1 MAGQNQTANMD
12 QFEAYFR
19 RADVDQDGRISG
31 AEAVAFFQGSNLPK
45 PVLAQ
50 IWTYV
55 DQSRTGFLSRQEFFN
70 YLKLV
75 TVAQKRE
82 LTPEIVKAAL
92 FTPASAK
99 IPAPQI
105 NLAAVSGPR
114 PANKLGSAAPPV
126 TGAAVPPVSRAAP
139 TAAPSFGIGGQQGL
153 PVQQSQYVRPPRPPI
168 PSTSFPSQPGVS
180 GQGMP
185 GGTMAAFSPANSSGG
200 LAGNGGSQAAV
211 TSQAPNIGISSRS
224 QDGFDQVSPQQNQQ
238 KTTYSAPPGS
248 SNLNDAT
255 LHGNQTDAKDPKAA
269 PISGNGFP
277 SDSLFGDAFSV
288 ASVQPKQTSAPSIS
302 SAGSLPVS
310 PATVPASAGL
320 QHPVRA
326 SSVDLQVAPP
336 QQRVNQHQQA
346 QLTGRTNQPVLVPG
360 AAANPNAAGNS
371 RSSQSQ
377 LPWRRMSRSDYQ
389 KYSKVFMAVD
399 TDRDG
404 KITGQEARN
413 LFLSWKLPREVLKQ
427 VWDLSDQDNDS
438 MLSLREF
445 CIALYL
451 MERHR
456 EGHPLPSVLPTNLI
470 FDESLLPASG
480 QPIPSQGAVAWRH
493 TPASQQTQVP
503 RGPGQMA
510 PGAPGKP
517 PRPVPMPQPNEA
529 VQPGQQKPKVP
540 ALEKHLVDQL
550 SQEEQDALN
559 SKFQEATDAEKKVME
574 LEKEILEA
582 KEKIQFYHAKM
593 QEIILYKSRCDN
605 RLNEI
610 TQRTSADKR
619 EVEILAKKYEEK
631 YKQTGDV
638 ASKLTIEEAT
648 FRDIQ
653 EKKMELYKEIVK
665 MDQDGK
671 TDGIQDRA
679 SHIQVNLEE
688 LVKSLNERCKT
699 YGLRAKPTTLLE
711 LPFGWQPG
719 IQEVAADWD
728 EEWDKFEDE
737 GFTFVKELT
746 LDVKNVIAP
755 PKPKFSLV
763 REKAS
768 SLAEHDSGK
777 SSADADTDAKIDKLP
792 KHVQARGVSD
802 VESAHGREQTA
813 RSPTDSPSRS
823 NAVESPTKESQ
834 ESMYGKDVNFDGS
847 PHGAQRKNTSF
858 DGSPHAAQSE
868 HWGTESVFSRDKGF
882 GESGWGTFDTN
893 FDSDAAWDVN
903 SVAKDSDHDNLK
915 ESSLFEAD
923 DWGLTPIKTGSKQ
936 SINTLPKQMP
946 SFDSVPSTPS
956 YNAGLDST
964 FPKQSPFFDSVPS
977 TPSYNAGLD
986 NTLPKQSP
994 FFDSVPSTPSYNT
1007 GFSYSDNTLPK
1018 QSPFFDSVPSTP
1030 SYNAGFTQTDTLFS
1044 RQSPFFDSVPSTP
1057 AHNSGG
1063 SPNADNMFQNKSPF
1077 AFGDSVP
1084 STPMYSSTNSPRRLS
1099 EGFAENSNSF
1109 SRFDS
1114 FNTNDSGPF
1123 GSRDSFSRFDS
1134 FNMNDSGPF
1143 GTRDSLSRFDSMRST
1158 RDSDYDHGSFQQR
1171 DSFARFDS
1179 FRSTADSDYNFG
1191 LFPPRESLSRFDS
1204 MRSTRDTDQGHGFT
1218 SFDDA
1223 DPFGSSGPFKTSA
1236 ESQTP
1241 RRDSD
1246 SWKAF

>member
-1 MAGQNQTANMD
+1 MAAQNQNMD

-19 RADVDQDGRISG
+19 RADLDQDGRISG
-31 AEAVAFFQGSNLPK
+31 SEAVTFFQASNLPK

-105 NLAAVSGPR
+105 NLAAIPGPR
-114 PANKLGSAAPPV
+114 PANKIGSAVP
-126 TGAAVPPVSRAAP
+126 GAAVPPVSGAAP
-139 TAAPSFGIGGQQGL
+139 TAAPSFGIRGQQVL
-153 PVQQSQYVRPPRPPI
+153 PVQQNQYMSPHRPPV

-185 GGTMAAFSPANSSGG
+185 GAGTMAAFSPANSSDW

-224 QDGFDQVSPQQNQQ
+224 QDGFDHASPQQIQQ

-248 SNLNDAT
+248 KLNDAT
-255 LHGNQTDAKDPKAA
+255 LRGNQPDAKDPKAI
-269 PISGNGFP
+269 PVSGNGFA
-277 SDSLFGDAFSV
+277 SDTLFGDAFSV
-288 ASVQPKQTSAPSIS
+288 ASVQPKQNSAPSIS
-302 SAGSLPVS
+302 SASSLPVS
-310 PATVPASAGL
+310 PAMVPASAGL
-320 QHPVRA
+320 QHPVKA
-326 SSVDLQVAPP
+326 SSVDSQIARP
-336 QQRVNQHQQA
+336 QQPVNQHQQA
-346 QLTGRTNQPVLVPG
+346 QLTGRPNQPVLVPS
-360 AAANPNAAGNS
+360 AATNPNAAGNS

-377 LPWRRMSRSDYQ
+377 LPWPRMTRSDYQ
-389 KYSKVFMAVD
+389 KYSKVFVAVD

-404 KITGQEARN
+404 KINGQEARN

-456 EGHPLPSVLPTNLI
+456 EGRPLPSVLPTNLI
-470 FDESLLPASG
+470 FDESSLPASG
-480 QPIPSQGAVAWRH
+480 QPISSHGAVAWRH
-493 TPASQQTQVP
+493 APASQQTQGP
-503 RGPGQMA
+503 RGAGQMA
-510 PGAPGKP
+510 SGAPGKP
-517 PRPVPMPQPNEA
+517 PRPVSIPQPNEA

-540 ALEKHLVDQL
+540 ALEKQLVDQL

-574 LEKEILEA
+574 LEKEIMEA
-582 KEKIQFYHAKM
+582 KEKVQFYHAKM

-619 EVEILAKKYEEK
+619 EVELLAKKYEEK

-688 LVKSLNERCKT
+688 LVKALNGRCKT

-719 IQEVAADWD
+719 IQEAAGDWD

-755 PKPKFSLV
+755 PKPKSSLV

-768 SLAEHDSGK
+768 SLADHDSGK

-792 KHVQARGVSD
+792 SHVQAREVSD
-802 VESAHGREQTA
+802 MESAHGNHQTA

-823 NAVESPTKESQ
+823 NAVESPSKEFQ

-847 PHGAQRKNTSF
+847 PHAAKRKDTSF

-882 GESGWGTFDTN
+882 DESGWGTFDTN
-893 FDSDAAWDVN
+893 FDTDAAWDAN

-915 ESSLFEAD
+915 ESSLFGAD

-936 SINTLPKQMP
+936 SMNTLPKQSP
-946 SFDSVPSTPS
+946 FFDSVPSTPS
-956 YNAGLDST
+956 YNAVLDNT

-986 NTLPKQSP
+986 NT
-994 FFDSVPSTPSYNT
+994 F
-1007 GFSYSDNTLPK
+1007 PK

-1030 SYNAGFTQTDTLFS
+1030 SYNAGFSYSDNMFPKQGAFSDSVPSTPNYNSGFTQTDTFFS

-1057 AHNSGG
+1057 AYNSGG

-1099 EGFAENSNSF
+1099 EGFEENSNSF

-1114 FNTNDSGPF
+1114 FN
-1123 GSRDSFSRFDS
+1123 
-1134 FNMNDSGPF
+1134 MHDSGPF

-1179 FRSTADSDYNFG
+1179 FRSTADSDYNFR
-1191 LFPPRESLSRFDS
+1191 LFPPSESLSRFDS
-1204 MRSTRDTDQGHGFT
+1204 IRSTRDTDHGHGFT

-1223 DPFGSSGPFKTSA
+1223 DPFGSNEPFKTSA
-1236 ESQTP
+1236 ENQTP

>member
-1 MAGQNQTANMD
+1 MAAQNQTD

-19 RADVDQDGRISG
+19 RADLDQDGRISG

-105 NLAAVSGPR
+105 NLAAVTGPR
-114 PANKLGSAAPPV
+114 PANRVGSAVPPV

-139 TAAPSFGIGGQQGL
+139 TAAPSFGIRGQQGL
-153 PVQQSQYVRPPRPPI
+153 PVQQSQYMRPPRPSI

-180 GQGMP
+180 SQGMP
-185 GGTMAAFSPANSSGG
+185 GGTMAGFSPANSSDWIS
-200 LAGNGGSQAAV
+200 GNGGSQAAV
-211 TSQAPNIGISSRS
+211 TSQAPNIGINSRS
-224 QDGFDQVSPQQNQQ
+224 QDGFDHASPQQNQQ
-238 KTTYSAPPGS
+238 KTTYSATPGS
-248 SNLNDAT
+248 SNSNDAT
-255 LHGNQTDAKDPKAA
+255 LRGNQPDVKDPKAV
-269 PISGNGFP
+269 PVSGNGFA

-288 ASVQPKQTSAPSIS
+288 ASVQPKQNSAPSIS
-302 SAGSLPVS
+302 SAGSFPVS
-310 PATVPASAGL
+310 PAMVPASAGL
-320 QHPVRA
+320 QHPVKA
-326 SSVDLQVAPP
+326 SPIVSQVALP
-336 QQRVNQHQQA
+336 QQPVNQHQQA
-346 QLTGRTNQPVLVPG
+346 QLIGRPNQQVLVPS
-360 AAANPNAAGNS
+360 AAANPSASGNS

-377 LPWRRMSRSDYQ
+377 IPWPRMTRSDYQ
-389 KYSKVFMAVD
+389 KYGKVFMAVD

-404 KITGQEARN
+404 KISGLEARN

-438 MLSLREF
+438 MLSLKEF
-445 CIALYL
+445 CFALYL

-480 QPIPSQGAVAWRH
+480 QPVPPHGAVAWRH
-493 TPASQQTQVP
+493 TPASQQTQGP
-503 RGPGQMA
+503 RVPGQMA
-510 PGAPGKP
+510 SGAPGRP
-517 PRPVPMPQPNEA
+517 PRPVPIPQPNEA

-619 EVEILAKKYEEK
+619 EVELLAKKYEEK

-755 PKPKFSLV
+755 PKTKSSLV

-792 KHVQARGVSD
+792 NHVQAREVSD
-802 VESAHGREQTA
+802 MESAHGHQQTA

-823 NAVESPTKESQ
+823 NAVESPSKEFQ

-847 PHGAQRKNTSF
+847 PHGAQRKDTSF

-882 GESGWGTFDTN
+882 DGSGWGTFDTN
-893 FDSDAAWDVN
+893 FDTAWDVN

-915 ESSLFEAD
+915 ESSLFGDD
-923 DWGLTPIKTGSKQ
+923 DWGLAPIKTGSKQ
-936 SINTLPKQMP
+936 SINTLPNQMP
-946 SFDSVPSTPS
+946 SFDSVPSTPI
-956 YNAGLDST
+956 YNAGLDNT

-977 TPSYNAGLD
+977 TPSYNAGFSYSD
-986 NTLPKQSP
+986 NTFPKQSP
-994 FFDSVPSTPSYNT
+994 FFDSVPSTPSYN
-1007 GFSYSDNTLPK
+1007 S
-1018 QSPFFDSVPSTP
+1018 
-1030 SYNAGFTQTDTLFS
+1030 GFTQTDTLFS

-1057 AHNSGG
+1057 AYNSGG

-1084 STPMYSSTNSPRRLS
+1084 STPMYSSTNSPRRHS
-1099 EGFAENSNSF
+1099 EGFEENSN
-1109 SRFDS
+1109 
-1114 FNTNDSGPF
+1114 
-1123 GSRDSFSRFDS
+1123 SFSRFDS

-1158 RDSDYDHGSFQQR
+1158 RDSDYDQGSFQQQ

-1204 MRSTRDTDQGHGFT
+1204 MSSTRDTDHGHGFT

-1223 DPFGSSGPFKTSA
+1223 DPFGSNDPFKTSA
-1236 ESQTP
+1236 ENQTP

>member
-1 MAGQNQTANMD
+1 MAAQNQMD
-12 QFEAYFR
+12 RFEAYFR
-19 RADVDQDGRISG
+19 RADLDQDGRISS
-31 AEAVAFFQGSNLPK
+31 AEAVTFFQGSNLPK

-70 YLKLV
+70 YLKLI
-75 TVAQKRE
+75 TVVQKRE

-105 NLAAVSGPR
+105 NLAAIPGPR
-114 PANKLGSAAPPV
+114 PANNAVPPV
-126 TGAAVPPVSRAAP
+126 SGAAVPPVSGA
-139 TAAPSFGIGGQQGL
+139 AAPSFGIRGQQGL
-153 PVQQSQYVRPPRPPI
+153 SVQQNQYMRPPRPPI
-168 PSTSFPSQPGVS
+168 PSTSFSSQPGVS
-180 GQGMP
+180 GQGMR
-185 GGTMAAFSPANSSGG
+185 GAGTMAAFSPANSSDW
-200 LAGNGGSQAAV
+200 LSGNGGSQAAV

-224 QDGFDQVSPQQNQQ
+224 QDGFDHASPQQNQQ
-238 KTTYSAPPGS
+238 KTAYSAPPGS
-248 SNLNDAT
+248 KLNDAT
-255 LHGNQTDAKDPKAA
+255 LRGNQPDAKDPKAV
-269 PISGNGFP
+269 PVSGNGFA

-288 ASVQPKQTSAPSIS
+288 ASTVQPKQYSAPSIS
-302 SAGSLPVS
+302 SASSLPVS
-310 PATVPASAGL
+310 PAMVPASAGV
-320 QHPVRA
+320 QHPVKA
-326 SSVDLQVAPP
+326 SSVDSQIARP
-336 QQRVNQHQQA
+336 QQPVNQHQQA
-346 QLTGRTNQPVLVPG
+346 QLTGRPNQPVVVPS
-360 AAANPNAAGNS
+360 AATNPNAAGNS
-371 RSSQSQ
+371 HSSQSQ
-377 LPWRRMSRSDYQ
+377 LPWPRMTRSDYQ

-404 KITGQEARN
+404 KITGQEASN

-445 CIALYL
+445 CVALYL

-456 EGHPLPSVLPTNLI
+456 EGRPLPSVLLSNLI

-480 QPIPSQGAVAWRH
+480 QPIPSHGAVAWRH
-493 TPASQQTQVP
+493 TPASQQTEGP
-503 RGPGQMA
+503 RGAGQI
-510 PGAPGKP
+510 APGKP
-517 PRPVPMPQPNEA
+517 PRPVPIPQPNEA
-529 VQPGQQKPKVP
+529 LQSSQQKPKVP

-574 LEKEILEA
+574 LEKEIMEA
-582 KEKIQFYHAKM
+582 KEKVQFYHAKM

-619 EVEILAKKYEEK
+619 EVELLAKKYEEK

-638 ASKLTIEEAT
+638 ASKLTIEEST

-665 MDQDGK
+665 MDQGGK
-671 TDGIQDRA
+671 MDGIQDRA

-688 LVKSLNERCKT
+688 LVKALNERCKT

-719 IQEVAADWD
+719 IQEAAADWD
-728 EEWDKFEDE
+728 EEWDNFEDE
-737 GFTFVKELT
+737 GFTFAKELT

-755 PKPKFSLV
+755 PKPKSSLV

-768 SLAEHDSGK
+768 SLADHDSGK

-792 KHVQARGVSD
+792 SHVQAREVSD
-802 VESAHGREQTA
+802 MESAHGHHQTA

-823 NAVESPTKESQ
+823 NAVKSPSKEFQ
-834 ESMYGKDVNFDGS
+834 ESMSGKDVNFDGS
-847 PHGAQRKNTSF
+847 PHAAQRKDTSF

-868 HWGTESVFSRDKGF
+868 NWGTESVFSRDKGF
-882 GESGWGTFDTN
+882 DESGWGTFDTN
-893 FDSDAAWDVN
+893 FDTDATWDVN

-915 ESSLFEAD
+915 ESSLFGAD
-923 DWGLTPIKTGSKQ
+923 HWGLAPIKTGSKE
-936 SINTLPKQMP
+936 SLNTLPKQ
-946 SFDSVPSTPS
+946 SS
-956 YNAGLDST
+956 
-964 FPKQSPFFDSVPS
+964 FFDSVPS

-986 NTLPKQSP
+986 NTFPKQSP
-994 FFDSVPSTPSYNT
+994 FFDSV
-1007 GFSYSDNTLPK
+1007 L
-1018 QSPFFDSVPSTP
+1018 STP
-1030 SYNAGFTQTDTLFS
+1030 SYNAGFSYSDNTFPKQSAFSDSVPSTPNYNSGFTQTDILFS

-1057 AHNSGG
+1057 AYNSGG
-1063 SPNADNMFQNKSPF
+1063 SPNTDNMFQNKSPF

-1099 EGFAENSNSF
+1099 EGFEESSNSF

-1114 FNTNDSGPF
+1114 FN
-1123 GSRDSFSRFDS
+1123 
-1134 FNMNDSGPF
+1134 MHDSGPF

-1179 FRSTADSDYNFG
+1179 FHSTADSDYNFG

-1204 MRSTRDTDQGHGFT
+1204 IRSTRDTDHGHGFT

-1223 DPFGSSGPFKTSA
+1223 DPFGSNEPFKTSA
-1236 ESQTP
+1236 ESLTP

>member
-1 MAGQNQTANMD
+1 MD

-19 RADVDQDGRISG
+19 RADLDQDGRISG
-31 AEAVAFFQGSNLPK
+31 AEAVAFFQASNLPK
-45 PVLAQ
+45 PLLAQ

-55 DQSRTGFLSRQEFFN
+55 DQSHTGFLSRQEFFN

-92 FTPASAK
+92 YTPASAK
-99 IPAPQI
+99 IPPPQI
-105 NLAAVSGPR
+105 NLAAIPGPR
-114 PANKLGSAAPPV
+114 PANNVGSAVPSV
-126 TGAAVPPVSRAAP
+126 SGAAVPPVSGAAP
-139 TAAPSFGIGGQQGL
+139 ITAPSIGVRGQQGF
-153 PVQQSQYVRPPRPPI
+153 PAQQSQYVRPPRPPI
-168 PSTSFPSQPGVS
+168 PSSTFQSQPGVS
-180 GQGMP
+180 GQGMA
-185 GGTMAAFSPANSSGG
+185 GAGTMAGFSPANSSGW

-211 TSQAPNIGISSRS
+211 TSQAPNVGISSRS
-224 QDGFDQVSPQQNQQ
+224 QDGFHHASPQQNQK
-238 KTTYSAPPGS
+238 KTTYSALPGS
-248 SNLNDAT
+248 SKLNDAT
-255 LHGNQTDAKDPKAA
+255 LRGNQPDAKDSKAV
-269 PISGNGFP
+269 PVSGNGFA
-277 SDSLFGDAFSV
+277 SDSPFGDAFSV
-288 ASVQPKQTSAPSIS
+288 ASVQPKQNSAPSIS
-302 SAGSLPVS
+302 SASSLPVS
-310 PATVPASAGL
+310 PSIINASAGL
-320 QHPVRA
+320 QHPVKA
-326 SSVDLQVAPP
+326 HSVNPRVALP
-336 QQRVNQHQQA
+336 QQPVNQHQQA
-346 QLTGRTNQPVLVPG
+346 QLTGRPNQQVLVPSS
-360 AAANPNAAGNS
+360 AANPNAAGNS
-371 RSSQSQ
+371 LSGQSQ
-377 LPWRRMSRSDYQ
+377 LPWPRMTRSDYQ

-456 EGHPLPSVLPTNLI
+456 EGRPLPSVLPTNLI
-470 FDESLLPASG
+470 FDEPLLPASG
-480 QPIPSQGAVAWRH
+480 QPTPSHGAVAWRH
-493 TPASQQTQVP
+493 TPASQQTQGP
-503 RGPGQMA
+503 RGAGQVA
-510 PGAPGKP
+510 SGAPGKP
-517 PRPVPMPQPNEA
+517 PRPVPIFQPNEV
-529 VQPGQQKPKVP
+529 VQPSQQKPKVP

-574 LEKEILEA
+574 LEKEILDA

-593 QEIILYKSRCDN
+593 QELILYKSRCDN

-619 EVEILAKKYEEK
+619 EVELLAKKYEEK

-679 SHIQVNLEE
+679 SHIQMNLEE
-688 LVKSLNERCKT
+688 LVKALNERCKT

-719 IQEVAADWD
+719 IQEGAADWD

-755 PKPKFSLV
+755 PKPKSSLV

-768 SLAEHDSGK
+768 PLDEDAGQP
-777 SSADADTDAKIDKLP
+777 SADADTEAKVDKVP
-792 KHVQARGVSD
+792 NHGQAREVSD
-802 VESAHGREQTA
+802 TESAHGHQQTA

-823 NAVESPTKESQ
+823 NAVESPSKEFQ

-847 PHGAQRKNTSF
+847 PHAAPRKDIGF

-868 HWGTESVFSRDKGF
+868 RWGTESVFSDKGF
-882 GESGWGTFDTN
+882 DESGWGTFDTN
-893 FDSDAAWDVN
+893 FDTDAAWDLN
-903 SVAKDSDHDNLK
+903 SVAKDADRDNHK
-915 ESSLFEAD
+915 EASLFGAD
-923 DWGLTPIKTGSKQ
+923 DWGLSPIKTGSKQ
-936 SINTLPKQMP
+936 SIDTL
-946 SFDSVPSTPS
+946 
-956 YNAGLDST
+956 
-964 FPKQSPFFDSVPS
+964 PKQSPFFDSVPS

-986 NTLPKQSP
+986 NT
-994 FFDSVPSTPSYNT
+994 F
-1007 GFSYSDNTLPK
+1007 PK

-1030 SYNAGFTQTDTLFS
+1030 SYNAGFSYSDNTFPKQSPFFDSVPSTPNYNSGFSQTDMFS
-1044 RQSPFFDSVPSTP
+1044 RQSPFFDSVPGTP
-1057 AHNSGG
+1057 AYNSGG
-1063 SPNADNMFQNKSPF
+1063 SPNADNMFQKKSPF

-1084 STPMYSSTNSPRRLS
+1084 STPMYSSTNSPRRSS
-1099 EGFAENSNSF
+1099 EGFEEHSNSF

-1114 FNTNDSGPF
+1114 FN
-1123 GSRDSFSRFDS
+1123 
-1134 FNMNDSGPF
+1134 MQDSGPF

-1191 LFPPRESLSRFDS
+1191 QFPPRASLTRFDS
-1204 MRSTRDTDQGHGFT
+1204 ISSTRDTDHGHGFP
-1218 SFDDA
+1218 SLDDA
-1223 DPFGSSGPFKTSA
+1223 DPFGSNDPFKTSV
-1236 ESQTP
+1236 ESQAP